1 MGTRS
6 RKFSHSIFVKL
17 IVFLL
22 MLACV
27 AGSIHAT
34 FNMIKI
40 TNGYIEIIFEK
51 NYIESTTFKMEYDS
65 TINQLADLIDIYIS
79 EENILEGHTINKD
92 EREERVDEMYWKWNG
107 DDEATSQTKAVEK
120 QEEAITKEMEDRVR
134 KEMIAEDLENFQ
146 MILNNL
152 DKEKGLIYYVTNG
165 EATFTN
171 TKQTNKEQFEKYPI
185 YYISEGYDWKMYPSN
200 LEQYSAFYGGTHIYR
215 ATDPE
220 NTKIYVG
227 YTDSYVEKY
236 SSEWNEKKTDAM
248 RQLYYLLISVIVFC
262 LSLLYLIVTTGRDS
276 FRDEHVHMHVIDRPY
291 IEINMMLLIVLPW
304 FWFVFMNEAQFYYRS
319 MEWILYSITLL
330 GVAICTILLLSLIR
344 HVKNKTFFKHSII
357 YIVFR
362 WLYQLVKDIYD
373 SGSVG
378 MKIVIAL
385 ILYPLITAASLFFFP
400 ITIGVAVWLALKKVK
415 DFNKIQVGAELMR
428 EGNLQHYIDID
439 GKGEFSTLASNI
451 NGINEGFKQAVH
463 NELKNERLKTELITN
478 VSHDIRTP
486 LTSLITYT
494 DLLKT
499 ETDPEKVREY
509 IEILDQKS
517 KRLKVLTDDLFAAAK
532 ASSGDIP
539 IDLQKIDVVAL
550 VNQGIGEVSELI
562 SAQELDFKLNYPEEK
577 MYVTADGKLLWRA
590 IENVLSNIFNYALE
604 GSRVYIDILVNDEQ
618 TMTMISFK
626 NISKYEL
633 NITEEEL
640 MERFKR
646 GDESRT
652 SQGSGLGLSITKSLI
667 ENQNGTFEVNID
679 GDLFKSM
686 ISLPTLVEDD
696 LSTTGEETPTSSA

>member
-1 MGTRS
+1 M
-6 RKFSHSIFVKL
+6 
-17 IVFLL
+17 
-22 MLACV
+22 
-27 AGSIHAT
+27 
-34 FNMIKI
+34 
-40 TNGYIEIIFEK
+40 
-51 NYIESTTFKMEYDS
+51 
-65 TINQLADLIDIYIS
+65 
-79 EENILEGHTINKD
+79 
-92 EREERVDEMYWKWNG
+92 
-107 DDEATSQTKAVEK
+107 
-120 QEEAITKEMEDRVR
+120 
-134 KEMIAEDLENFQ
+134 
-146 MILNNL
+146 
-152 DKEKGLIYYVTNG
+152 
-165 EATFTN
+165 
-171 TKQTNKEQFEKYPI
+171 
-185 YYISEGYDWKMYPSN
+185 
-200 LEQYSAFYGGTHIYR
+200 
-215 ATDPE
+215 
-220 NTKIYVG
+220 
-227 YTDSYVEKY
+227 
-236 SSEWNEKKTDAM
+236 
-248 RQLYYLLISVIVFC
+248 
-262 LSLLYLIVTTGRDS
+262 
-276 FRDEHVHMHVIDRPY
+276 
-291 IEINMMLLIVLPW
+291 
-304 FWFVFMNEAQFYYRS
+304 
-319 MEWILYSITLL
+319 
-330 GVAICTILLLSLIR
+330 
-344 HVKNKTFFKHSII
+344 
-357 YIVFR
+357 
-362 WLYQLVKDIYD
+362 
-373 SGSVG
+373 
-378 MKIVIAL
+378 
-385 ILYPLITAASLFFFP
+385 
-400 ITIGVAVWLALKKVK
+400 K

-463 NELKNERLKTELITN
+463 NELKNERMKTELITN

-618 TMTMISFK
+618 TMTMINFK

-667 ENQNGTFEVNID
+667 ENQNGTFEINID